1 MSAKK
6 KKIAL
11 VIGAGSVKCAAALG
25 LWKVL
30 EKENIN
36 FDMIVGCSGGSIYA
50 TAMAIG
56 FSLQECIENT
66 KKLWNRSITQQRNW
80 RALAS
85 VLLPGVLKF
94 NHQFSMISDGP
105 MLRSFQ
111 SVFADKTFADTK
123 IPLYIMATDFE
134 TGESIAQHE
143 GRLVD
148 ALRASVAIPFI
159 WSAWQQ
165 NGRLLIDGAASNPLP
180 VDVPIREGIDIILA
194 VGFQSPLPSQIK
206 SVSRYAFYINSLM
219 TNNLLNANFAFH
231 NAVHHAEIISIF
243 PEFER
248 SIRLF
253 DTEQIPYVIEQ
264 GEKAMMDQLPYVKR
278 LLESRS

>member
-1 MSAKK
+1 MARK

-30 EKENIN
+30 ESEDIH

-50 TAMAIG
+50 TAMAMG
-56 FSLQECIENT
+56 FSLEECIENT
-66 KKLWNRSITQQRNW
+66 RKLWNRSVTEQRNW
-80 RALAS
+80 RSLAS
-85 VLLPGVLKF
+85 IVLPGLFKF
-94 NHQFSMISDGP
+94 DNRFSMMGDAP
-105 MLRSFQ
+105 MLKSFK
-111 SVFADKTFADTK
+111 SVFGEKTFADTK
-123 IPLYIMATDFE
+123 TPLYVMATDFE

-143 GRLVD
+143 GKIVD

-159 WSAWQQ
+159 WSAWRH
-165 NGRLLIDGAASNPLP
+165 NGRMLIDGAASNPLP
-180 VDVPIREGIDIILA
+180 VDVAIREGADIILA
-194 VGFQSPLPSQIK
+194 MGFQSPLPSRIK
-206 SVSRYAFYINSLM
+206 SVSRYAFYINALM
-219 TNNLLNANFAFH
+219 TNNLLNSNFAFH

-253 DTEQIPYVIEQ
+253 DTDQIPYVIEQ
-264 GEKAMMDQLPYVKR
+264 GEKAMREQLDYVKT
-278 LLESRS
+278 LVAE

>member
-1 MSAKK
+1 MINKK

-25 LWKVL
+25 LWQVL
-30 EKENIN
+30 ERENIH
-36 FDMIVGCSGGSIYA
+36 FDMIVGCSGGSLYGA
-50 TAMAIG
+50 AMAMG
-56 FSLQECIENT
+56 FSPQECIENT
-66 KKLWNRSITQQRNW
+66 TKLWNRSITQQRNW

-85 VLLPGVLKF
+85 ILFPGLLKF
-94 NHQFSMISDGP
+94 DQRFGMISDAP
-105 MLRSFQ
+105 MLKSFK
-111 SVFADKTFADTK
+111 SVFGAKTFADART
-123 IPLYIMATDFE
+123 PLYIMATDFE
-134 TGESIAQHE
+134 TGEAVAQCE
-143 GRLVD
+143 GSLVD

-159 WSAWQQ
+159 WPAWKH

-180 VDVPIREGIDIILA
+180 VDVAIREGADIILA
-194 VGFQSPLPSQIK
+194 IGFQSPLPSRIK
-206 SVSRYAFYINSLM
+206 SISRYAFYINSLM

-253 DTEQIPYVIEQ
+253 DTDQIPYVIER
-264 GEKAMMDQLPYVKR
+264 GEKAMLDQLDYVKR
-278 LLESRS
+278 LLEA

>member
-1 MSAKK
+1 MGIKK

-30 EKENIN
+30 EKENIQ
-36 FDMIVGCSGGSIYA
+36 FDMIVGCSGGSLYA
-50 TAMAIG
+50 AAMAMG
-56 FSLQECIENT
+56 FSLQECIEST
-66 KKLWNRSITQQRNW
+66 KKLWNRSITEQRNW
-80 RALAS
+80 RSLAS
-85 VLLPGVLKF
+85 VILPGLFRF
-94 NHQFSMISDGP
+94 NNQFSMMSDTP
-105 MLRSFQ
+105 MLKSFK
-111 SVFADKTFADTK
+111 SVFGDKTFSDAK
-123 IPLYIMATDFE
+123 IPLYLVATDFE

-148 ALRASVAIPFI
+148 ALRASVAIPYI
-159 WSAWQQ
+159 WSAWPH
-165 NGRLLIDGAASNPLP
+165 NGRMLIDGAASNPLP
-180 VDVPIREGIDIILA
+180 VDVPIREGVDIILA
-194 VGFQSPLPSQIK
+194 MGFESPLPSRIK

-219 TNNLLNANFAFH
+219 TNNLLRANFAFH

-253 DTEQIPYVIEQ
+253 DTDQIPYVIEQ
-264 GEKAMMDQLPYVKR
+264 GEKAMLEQMDYLKR
-278 LLESRS
+278 LLDS

>member
-1 MSAKK
+1 MPTKK

-30 EKENIN
+30 KDENIL

-50 TAMAIG
+50 TAMAMG
-56 FSLQECIENT
+56 FSLDEVIEKT
-66 KKLWNRSITQQRNW
+66 TRLWNRSITEKRNW

-85 VLLPGVLKF
+85 ILLPAVFKF
-94 NHQFSMISDGP
+94 DSQFSMMSDAP
-105 MLRSFQ
+105 MLQRFKE
-111 SVFADKTFADTK
+111 VFGDKTFADAKT
-123 IPLYIMATDFE
+123 PLYIMTTDFE
-134 TGESIAQHE
+134 TGEAVVQHE
-143 GRLVD
+143 GKIVD
-148 ALRASVAIPFI
+148 ALRASVAIPYI
-159 WSAWQQ
+159 WSAWRH

-180 VDVPIREGIDIILA
+180 VDVAIREGADVILA
-194 VGFQSPLPSQIK
+194 LGFQSPLPSKVK

-219 TNNLLNANFAFH
+219 TNNLLNSNFAFH

-253 DTEQIPYVIEQ
+253 DTHEIPYVIEQ
-264 GEKAMMDQLPYVKR
+264 GEKAMRAQLDYVKR
-278 LLESRS
+278 LMES

>member
-1 MSAKK
+1 MPIQK

-11 VIGAGSVKCAAALG
+11 VIGAGSVQCAAALG

-30 EKENIN
+30 DEENIP

-50 TAMAIG
+50 AAMAMG

-85 VLLPGVLKF
+85 VLLPGLLKF
-94 NHQFSMISDGP
+94 DHRFSMISDGP
-105 MLRSFQ
+105 MLKSFQ
-111 SVFADKTFADTK
+111 SVFGDKTFVDTK
-123 IPLYIMATDFE
+123 IPLYVMATDFE

-143 GRLVD
+143 GKLVD
-148 ALRASVAIPFI
+148 ALRASVAIPYI
-159 WSAWQQ
+159 WSAWKR

-194 VGFQSPLPSQIK
+194 MGFQSPLPSRVK
-206 SVSRYAFYINSLM
+206 SISRYAFYINSLM

-231 NAVHHAEIISIF
+231 NAAHHAEIISIF

-253 DTEQIPYVIEQ
+253 DTDQIPYVIEQ
-264 GEKAMMDQLPYVKR
+264 GEKAMREQLPYVKR
-278 LLESRS
+278 LLES

>member
-1 MSAKK
+1 MVNRKK
-6 KKIAL
+6 RIAL

-25 LWKVL
+25 LWRVL
-30 EKENIN
+30 ESEDIH
-36 FDMIVGCSGGSIYA
+36 FDMLVGCSGGSLYA
-50 TAMAIG
+50 AAMAMG
-56 FSLQECIENT
+56 FSLQECIDNT

-85 VLLPGVLKF
+85 VILPGVFKF
-94 NHQFSMISDGP
+94 DQRFSLMSDAP

-111 SVFADKTFADTK
+111 SVFAEKTFAETK
-123 IPLYIMATDFE
+123 TPLYVMTTDFE
-134 TGESIAQHE
+134 TGESVVLRE
-143 GRLVD
+143 GKIVD
-148 ALRASVAIPFI
+148 ALRASVAIPYI
-159 WSAWQQ
+159 WSAWRHH
-165 NGRLLIDGAASNPLP
+165 GRLLIDGAASNPLP

-194 VGFQSPLPSQIK
+194 MGFESPLPSRIK

-253 DTEQIPYVIEQ
+253 DTDQIPYVIEQ
-264 GEKAMMDQLPYVKR
+264 GEKAMMEQLPYVKR
-278 LLESRS
+278 LLES